1 MIKYL
6 QLPFL
11 FDIAAMQN
19 DLASLE
25 SQSWK
30 LHYNTQHFEGVWSAL
45 PLRSVNGSLHNIL
58 AHDAATAV
66 FADTELMKSCPA
78 LQAIINEFKCEKLGI
93 RLLKLEAGTVIHAHS
108 DRDLYFE
115 EGEIRLHIPIK
126 TNELVEFFLE
136 GEQIKMKEGECWYM
150 NLALLHNINN
160 KSEFDRVH
168 LVMDCV
174 VNDWVKNLFQNPNIS
189 VKKEV
194 PDIVKKGQDVESKR
208 MMVASLRLLNTP
220 VANELADNLL
230 AEINA
235 LQLSTK

>member
-6 QLPFL
+6 QLPYL
-11 FDIAAMQN
+11 FDVAAMQN
-19 DLASLE
+19 DLAALE
-25 SQSWK
+25 LQSWK

-45 PLRSVNGSLHNIL
+45 PLRSVNGSLQNII

-78 LQAIINEFKCEKLGI
+78 LQTIINEFKCEKLGI
-93 RLLKLEAGTVIHAHS
+93 RLLKLEAGAVIHAHS

-136 GEQIKMKEGECWYM
+136 DEQIKMKEGECWYM

-160 KSEFDRVH
+160 KSKYDRVH

-174 VNDWVKNLFQNPNIS
+174 VNDWVKNLFQSTAIS

-194 PDIVKKGQDVESKR
+194 ATIIKKGQDIESKR
-208 MMVASLRLLNTP
+208 MVVESLRLLNTP

-235 LQLSTK
+235 MQIDC

>member
-11 FDIAAMQN
+11 FDIPAMQN

-30 LHYNTQHFEGVWSAL
+30 LHYNSQHFDGVWSAL
-45 PLRSVNGSLHNIL
+45 PLRSVNGSLHNII

-66 FADTELMKSCPA
+66 FADTELMKNCPA
-78 LQAIINEFKCEKLGI
+78 LQAIINEIKCEKLGI
-93 RLLKLEAGTVIHAHS
+93 RLLKLEAGAVIHAHR
-108 DRDLYFE
+108 DMDLYFE

-136 GEQIKMKEGECWYM
+136 EEQIKMQEGECWYM

-160 KSEFDRVH
+160 KSQFDRVH
-168 LVMDCV
+168 LVIDCV
-174 VNDWVKNLFQNPNIS
+174 VNDWIKSIFQSPSIS

-194 PDIVKKGQDVESKR
+194 AAIVKKGQDIESKR
-208 MMVASLRLLNTP
+208 MVVASLRLLNTP
-220 VANELADNLL
+220 VANELADNLQ

-235 LQLSTK
+235 M

>member
-19 DLASLE
+19 DLASIE

-45 PLRSVNGSLHNIL
+45 PLRSVNGSLHNII

-66 FADTELMKSCPA
+66 FADTELMKNCPA
-78 LQAIINEFKCEKLGI
+78 LQAIINEIKCEKLGI
-93 RLLKLEAGTVIHAHS
+93 RLLKLEAGAVIHAHR
-108 DRDLYFE
+108 DMDLYFE

-136 GEQIKMKEGECWYM
+136 EEQIKMQEGECWYM

-160 KSEFDRVH
+160 KSQFDRVH
-168 LVMDCV
+168 LVIDCV
-174 VNDWVKNLFQNPNIS
+174 VNDWIKSIFQSPSIS

-194 PDIVKKGQDVESKR
+194 AAIVKKGQDIESKR
-208 MMVASLRLLNTP
+208 MVVASLRLLNAP
-220 VANELADNLL
+220 VANELADNLQ

-235 LQLSTK
+235 M

>member
-25 SQSWK
+25 TQSWK

-45 PLRSVNGSLHNIL
+45 PLRSVNGSLHNII

-66 FADTELMKSCPA
+66 FADTELMKNCPA
-78 LQAIINEFKCEKLGI
+78 LQAIIKEIKCEKLGI
-93 RLLKLEAGTVIHAHS
+93 RLLKLEAGAVIHAHR
-108 DRDLYFE
+108 DMDLYFE

-136 GEQIKMKEGECWYM
+136 EEQIKMQEGECWYM

-160 KSEFDRVH
+160 KSQFDRVH
-168 LVMDCV
+168 LVIDCV
-174 VNDWVKNLFQNPNIS
+174 VNDWIKSIFQSPSIS

-194 PDIVKKGQDVESKR
+194 AAIVKKGQDIESKR
-208 MMVASLRLLNTP
+208 MVVASLRLLNTP
-220 VANELADNLL
+220 VANELADNLQ

-235 LQLSTK
+235 M

>member
-11 FDIAAMQN
+11 FDVAAMQN
-19 DLASLE
+19 DLAALE
-25 SQSWK
+25 LQSWK
-30 LHYNTQHFEGVWSAL
+30 LHYNTQHFEGVWCAL
-45 PLRSVNGSLHNIL
+45 PLRSVNGSLNNII

-66 FADTELMKSCPA
+66 FNDTELMKNCPA

-93 RLLKLEAGTVIHAHS
+93 RLLKLEAGAVIHSHS

-115 EGEIRLHIPIK
+115 EGEIRLHVPIK

-136 GEQIKMKEGECWYM
+136 DEQIKMKEGECWYM

-160 KSEFDRVH
+160 KSQFDRVH

-174 VNDWVKNLFQNPNIS
+174 VNDWLKNVFQNTTIS

-194 PDIVKKGQDVESKR
+194 ADIIKKGQDVESKR
-208 MMVASLRLLNTP
+208 MVVATLRLLNTP
-220 VANELADNLL
+220 VANELADNLQ

-235 LQLSTK
+235 M

>member
-11 FDIAAMQN
+11 FDKAAMQK
-19 DLASLE
+19 DLNTLE
-25 SQSWK
+25 SKSWK

-45 PLRSVNGSLHNIL
+45 PLRSVNGSLHEII
-58 AHDAATAV
+58 AHDATTSV
-66 FADTELMKSCPA
+66 FADTELMKSCPS
-78 LQAIINEFKCEKLGI
+78 LKAIINEFKCEKLGI
-93 RLLKLEAGTVIHAHS
+93 RLLKLEAGAIIHAHS

-160 KSEFDRVH
+160 KSQFDRIH

-174 VNDWVKNLFQNPNIS
+174 VNDWVKNLFQNPAIS

-194 PDIVKKGQDVESKR
+194 PDIVKKGQDIESKR

-220 VANELADNLL
+220 IANELADNLL
-230 AEINA
+230 TEINA
-235 LQLSTK
+235 MQMIVK